1 MCIMNR
7 KDKFVANSEKMLH
20 FFSDLW
26 FNILMGQKM
35 KLGSK
40 VNRDMV
46 RALKE
51 EQFEKNRQMQEKEM
65 EMGYTVRT
73 CVMRMMDIGVAL
85 SSAAKTAS
93 MLNVDNRVQQRVGA
107 TARAL
112 GYIRGEV
119 VMGIPVSISGKSIY
133 YDRKTPAKH

>member
-1 MCIMNR
+1 MNR